1 MSVDWNLV
9 MACLGIM
16 VKGMIGIFI
25 VILVIWALVALLNR
39 FTGEKKPKE
48 AKRGQ
53 YRLPHEKK

>member
-25 VILVIWALVALLNR
+25 VILVIFLTMFVVR
-39 FTGEKKPKE
+39 FVPYLINKK
-48 AKRGQ
+48 
-53 YRLPHEKK
+53 KKGRNHI

>member
-25 VILVIWALVALLNR
+25 VLLVIWALGALLNR

-48 AKRGQ
+48 D
-53 YRLPHEKK
+53 KKAQ

>member
-25 VILVIWALVALLNR
+25 VILVIWPLGALR
-39 FTGEKKPKE
+39 TRYTGGKKPRE
-48 AKRGQ
+48 DRRPQ
-53 YRLPHEKK
+53 YAPPQKKK

>member
-25 VILVIWALVALLNR
+25 VILVIWALVALPTR
-39 FTGEKKPKE
+39 SPGEKKPKE
-48 AKRGQ
+48 D
-53 YRLPHEKK
+53 KKAQ